1 MMQIYKTV
9 FDTEQQG
16 KDILISKGVW
26 KEVTEEGVTTMQFI
40 NGTAAVVDIGKV
52 VKTPGTYGPDGHEIT
67 PPVYYPGWAYDVM
80 SSDLLDFGTYEV
92 FPGDVAAHSFM
103 GWARGAEVPPVQEPE
118 VVVIEKKE
126 EPIGESVEKQS
137 AEENEIRLK

>member
-26 KEVTEEGVTTMQFI
+26 EEVTEEGVTSMQFI
-40 NGTAAVVDIGKV
+40 NGTAAVVNIGKV
-52 VKTPGTYGPDGHEIT
+52 VEIPATYDADGNELT
-67 PPVYYPGWAYDVM
+67 PPIYYPGWAYDIM

-92 FPGDVAAHSFM
+92 FPAPNEVHSFM
-103 GWARGAEVPPVQEPE
+103 GWAKDSEVPPTLEPE
-118 VVVIEKKE
+118 IKKKE
-126 EPIGESVEKQS
+126 E
-137 AEENEIRLK
+137 

>member
-26 KEVTEEGVTTMQFI
+26 EEVTEEGVTSMQFT
-40 NGTAAVVDIGKV
+40 NGTAAVVNIGKV
-52 VKTPGTYGPDGHEIT
+52 VEIPATYDADGNELT
-67 PPVYYPGWAYDVM
+67 PPVYFPGWAYDVM

-92 FPGDVAAHSFM
+92 FPAPNEVHSFM
-103 GWARGAEVPPVQEPE
+103 GWAKDSEVPPTLEPE
-118 VVVIEKKE
+118 IKKKE
-126 EPIGESVEKQS
+126 E
-137 AEENEIRLK
+137 

>member
-26 KEVTEEGVTTMQFI
+26 EEVTEEGVTSMQFI
-40 NGTAAVVDIGKV
+40 NGTAAVVNIGKV
-52 VKTPGTYGPDGHEIT
+52 VEIPATYDADGNELT
-67 PPVYYPGWAYDVM
+67 PPIYYPGWAYDIM

-92 FPGDVAAHSFM
+92 FPAPNEVHSFM
-103 GWARGAEVPPVQEPE
+103 GWAKDSEVPQ
-118 VVVIEKKE
+118 
-126 EPIGESVEKQS
+126 
-137 AEENEIRLK
+137 N

>member
-26 KEVTEEGVTTMQFI
+26 EEVTEEGVTSMQFI
-40 NGTAAVVDIGKV
+40 NGTAAVVNIGKV
-52 VKTPGTYGPDGHEIT
+52 VEIPATYDADGNELT
-67 PPVYYPGWAYDVM
+67 PPIFFPGWAYDIM

-92 FPGDVAAHSFM
+92 FPAPNEVHSFM
-103 GWARGAEVPPVQEPE
+103 GWAKDSEVPPTLEPE
-118 VVVIEKKE
+118 IKKKE
-126 EPIGESVEKQS
+126 E
-137 AEENEIRLK
+137 

>member
-26 KEVTEEGVTTMQFI
+26 EEVTEEGVTSMQFT
-40 NGTAAVVDIGKV
+40 NGTAAVVNIGKV
-52 VKTPGTYGPDGHEIT
+52 VEIPATYDADGNELT
-67 PPVYYPGWAYDVM
+67 PPVYFQGWAYDIM

-92 FPGDVAAHSFM
+92 FPAPNEVHSFM
-103 GWARGAEVPPVQEPE
+103 GWAKDSEVPPTLEPE
-118 VVVIEKKE
+118 IKKKE
-126 EPIGESVEKQS
+126 E
-137 AEENEIRLK
+137 

>member
-26 KEVTEEGVTTMQFI
+26 EEVTEEGVTSMQFI
-40 NGTAAVVDIGKV
+40 NGTAAVVNIGKV
-52 VKTPGTYGPDGHEIT
+52 VEIPATYDADGNELT
-67 PPVYYPGWAYDVM
+67 PPIYYPGWAYDIM

-92 FPGDVAAHSFM
+92 FPAPNEVHSFM
-103 GWARGAEVPPVQEPE
+103 GWDKDSEVPPTLEAE
-118 VVVIEKKE
+118 IKKKE
-126 EPIGESVEKQS
+126 E
-137 AEENEIRLK
+137 